1 VHPFAIKNLLQTLRH
16 VPLLRVDCEDLSLI
30 KRFPAGERKW
40 WVARWEVF
48 NVFNHPNFQISAN
61 FRNYN
66 ETAAGY
72 LADVQASGQ
81 GGPRV
86 MQFAL
91 RYEF

>member
-1 VHPFAIKNLLQTLRH
+1 MV
-16 VPLLRVDCEDLSLI
+16 
-30 KRFPAGERKW
+30 
-40 WVARWEVF
+40 RWEAF
-48 NVFNHPNFQISAN
+48 NVFNHPNFLISGP

-72 LADVQASGQ
+72 LPDVQASGQ